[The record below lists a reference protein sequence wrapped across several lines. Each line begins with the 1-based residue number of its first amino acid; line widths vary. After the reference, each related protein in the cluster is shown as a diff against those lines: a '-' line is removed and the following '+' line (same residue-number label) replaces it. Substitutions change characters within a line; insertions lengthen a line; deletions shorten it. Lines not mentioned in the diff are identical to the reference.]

1 MKTEGNV
8 DGLRSIGWVNSLTKT
23 AEAVKPKITCSPI
36 KRRFICENITVN
48 VIEVAMKRLDFTYE
62 NVATHSKP
70 YVSGLYNVKNL
81 KEKYPENK
89 DLSEKEQK
97 QLVSEPRFTFMPGR
111 NEGTQKGEGRHKKC
125 FFLNNRGAKEV
136 FLWPKETKD

>member
-8 DGLRSIGWVNSLTKT
+8 EGLRSIGWVNSLTKT
-23 AEAVKPKITCSPI
+23 TEADKSKITCSPF
-36 KRRFICENITVN
+36 KRRFICENITLN

-70 YVSGLYNVKNL
+70 YVAGLYNVKKL

-97 QLVSEPRFTFMPGR
+97 VLLFEQ
-111 NEGTQKGEGRHKKC
+111 
-125 FFLNNRGAKEV
+125 
-136 FLWPKETKD
+136 